1 MNKKGKKI
9 LIHIILIIG
18 VIFTV
23 LPFIW
28 MILTSLKTLT
38 ESTMIPPQIFPS
50 QPQFQN
56 YKEAMEIM
64 NFPTLYKN
72 TLLYTVI
79 TTIGQVIMC
88 TMAGYAFAKI
98 DFPGKNVIFVII
110 LSVLMVPGQIFLV
123 PQFQIMNKLGLL
135 NTITALVLPSLF
147 SAFGTFLMR
156 QFFLKIPDELEEAAK
171 IDGSG
176 TFKIFVDISLPLV
189 KPGIVALTITCI
201 LFTWNN
207 LMWPLI
213 VNTLPQKYTLSVGIA
228 NLSGQHFT
236 NYPVYMASA
245 VLAIWPMILAFALF
259 QKQFIEG
266 LASSGTKG

>member
-1 MNKKGKKI
+1 MNDKAKKI
-9 LIHIILIIG
+9 LIHVILIIG
-18 VIFTV
+18 VILTV
-23 LPFIW
+23 FPFIW
-28 MILTSLKTLT
+28 MILTSLKTLS
-38 ESTMIPPQIFPS
+38 ESTMIPPKIFPS
-50 QPQFQN
+50 TPMFEN
-56 YKEAMEIM
+56 YKEAIDIM

-72 TLLYTVI
+72 TIIYTIV
-79 TTIGQVIMC
+79 TTLGQVIMC

-98 DFPGKNVIFVII
+98 DFPGRNVIFVII
-110 LSVLMVPGQIFLV
+110 LSVLMVPTQIFLV

-135 NTITALVLPSLF
+135 NTLTALVLPSLF

-156 QFFLKIPDELEEAAK
+156 QFFLKIPTELEEAARL
-171 IDGSG
+171 DGSG
-176 TFKIFVDISLPLV
+176 TFKIFKDICLPLV

-266 LASSGTKG
+266 LANTGTKG